1 MRLLERVANMLNPPA
16 RAQEPEP
23 AGDDPDAIELTLEQR
38 VARME
43 VEVGD
48 LWEHLRRW
56 SARQA
61 ARARRDIQAMENGAV
76 SEEVPTPAVTGAP
89 TKLVPGS
96 KAWRDHQKMLIRQ
109 GAS

>member
-1 MRLLERVANMLNPPA
+1 MLQPPEP
-16 RAQEPEP
+16 AQEPE
-23 AGDDPDAIELTLEQR
+23 ASTLDPDAIELTLEQR

-61 ARARRDIQAMENGAV
+61 ARARRDIQAQENGADQ
-76 SEEVPTPAVTGAP
+76 EVPRPAPATNGPVGM
-89 TKLVPGS
+89 VPGS
-96 KAWRDHQKMLIRQ
+96 KAWRDYQKSLIR
-109 GAS
+109 GEH

>member
-1 MRLLERVANMLNPPA
+1 MRLLKRVANMLAPPA
-16 RAQEPEP
+16 SAQEPGP

-61 ARARRDIQAMENGAV
+61 ARARRDIEAQENGAV
-76 SEEVPTPAVTGAP
+76 QERPPAPAVNGAP
-89 TKLVPGS
+89 VGLVPGS
-96 KAWRDHQKMLIRQ
+96 KAWRDHQKSLIR
-109 GAS
+109 GEH

>member
-1 MRLLERVANMLNPPA
+1 MLMGDPPA
-16 RAQEPEP
+16 QDPE
-23 AGDDPDAIELTLEQR
+23 AATLDPDAIELTLEQR

-61 ARARRDIQAMENGAV
+61 ARARRDIEAMDNGAV
-76 SEEVPTPAVTGAP
+76 QGVPTNGQATGAP
-89 TKLVPGS
+89 VGLRPGTKE
-96 KAWRDHQKMLIRQ
+96 WREYQKSLIRT
-109 GAS
+109 GH